1 MFTLSLKI
9 LFYKFFLIKVD
20 IFYFFDPKLFS
31 MGKKNVLKDILNA
44 YKWKKKKK
52 SLFSNVLPFISPEF
66 K

>member
-52 SLFSNVLPFISPEF
+52 KPV
-66 K
+66 